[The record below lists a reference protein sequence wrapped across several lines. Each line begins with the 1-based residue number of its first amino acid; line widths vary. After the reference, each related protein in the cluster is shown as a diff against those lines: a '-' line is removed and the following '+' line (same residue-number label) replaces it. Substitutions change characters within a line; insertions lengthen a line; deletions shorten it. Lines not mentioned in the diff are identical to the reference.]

1 MAGLLICISDM
12 VNYLGVIMH
21 INGLFGTSSLAF
33 LEDYDV
39 YLVKQ
44 AMCQIFGDCVAEK
57 EFQQSF
63 ACLYAHF
70 ILSSFL
76 FVLAYI
82 QFSSL

>member
-12 VNYLGVIMH
+12 VNYLGAIMH

-33 LEDYDV
+33 LEDYNV
-39 YLVKQ
+39 YLVKR
-44 AMCQIFGDCVAEK
+44 AMHRIFGDCVARK
-57 EFQQSF
+57 EIQQSF
-63 ACLYAHF
+63 ACLYARF